1 MFPQYAPRPVRR
13 LPDIRDRAG
22 GLTVSALFALVAIV
36 MAGGLGADVGS
47 PAATP
52 YMRAAEHG
60 LSLCDAVLDP
70 DMTERACHVPL
81 V

>member
-1 MFPQYAPRPVRR
+1 MFPQYAPRSGRR
-13 LPDIRDRAG
+13 LPDRRDLAG
-22 GLTVSALFALVAIV
+22 GLTVSALFALLAII
-36 MAGGLGADVGS
+36 MAGGQGVDVGS

-70 DMTERACHVPL
+70 DTTERACHVPL

>member
-1 MFPQYAPRPVRR
+1 MLPQYAPRPFRR
-13 LPDIRDRAG
+13 LPDIRDVAC
-22 GLTVSALFALVAIV
+22 GLTVSALVALVAIL
-36 MAGGLGADVGS
+36 MAGGQGVDMGS

-70 DMTERACHVPL
+70 DTTERACHVPL